1 MGAYTVR
8 KARPADA
15 VQIKAIIDEAA
26 QTSEVLPRSLS
37 ELYDQVR
44 DFWVVEEE
52 DGGLLGC
59 AALHVVWEDLAEVK
73 SVAVREEARGRGLGT
88 RLVERC
94 IEEAR
99 SLGLPRLF
107 VLTAIPVYFARFGFV
122 QVDKATLP
130 HKIWAECIRCSK
142 FPDCNEVAMV
152 LDLRG
157 PSA

>member
-1 MGAYTVR
+1 MR

-15 VQIKAIIDEAA
+15 VQIKAVIDEAA
-26 QTSEVLPRSLS
+26 QRGGVLPRSLS

-44 DFWVVEEE
+44 DFWVVEAE

-73 SVAVREEARGRGLGT
+73 SVVVREEARGRGLGT

-107 VLTAIPVYFARFGFV
+107 VLTAIPAYFARFGFV

-142 FPDCNEVAMV
+142 FPNCNEVAMV